1 MLEYVFVSDLQDLLT
16 YRCTSEATATTKIYK
31 ALLSLPNDKV
41 SGPNGFTKEFF
52 VAAWPILG
60 GDFIVVIQSF
70 FIFGFLLTGVNAP
83 VLALISK
90 TENAQTMKDF
100 KPIIA
105 CCNLLYNVIS
115 KVLANMLQVIFL
127 DTIESNQCAFIE
139 ESLLQE
145 NVLLASKLVNRYHQ
159 TAGKEKCAV
168 KFDISKA
175 FIQLNGLSS
184 PIFFKQWDCL
194 LNSSIG

>member
-1 MLEYVFVSDLQDLLT
+1 M
-16 YRCTSEATATTKIYK
+16 
-31 ALLSLPNDKV
+31 LSLPNDKV

-52 VAAWPILG
+52 LAAWPILG
-60 GDFIVVIQSF
+60 GGFIVAIQYF
-70 FIFGFLLTGVNAP
+70 FIFGFLLTWVNAT

-105 CCNLLYNVIS
+105 CCNLLYKVIS
-115 KVLANMLQVIFL
+115 KVLANILHVIFL
-127 DTIESNQCAFIE
+127 DTIELNQCTFIE
-139 ESLLQE
+139 ERLLLE
-145 NVLLASKLVNRYHQ
+145 NVLLAPELVNGYHQ

-175 FIQLNGLSS
+175 FIQLDGFHHLYSANNGIVFSIHQLDTALH
-184 PIFFKQWDCL
+184 FDCGL
-194 LNSSIG
+194 TV